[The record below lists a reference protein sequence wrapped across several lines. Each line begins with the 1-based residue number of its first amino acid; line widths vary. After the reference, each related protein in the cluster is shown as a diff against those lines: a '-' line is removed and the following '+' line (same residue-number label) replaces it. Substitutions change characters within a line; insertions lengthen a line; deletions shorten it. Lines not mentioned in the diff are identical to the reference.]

1 MSALTTEWKLKT
13 GENSVR
19 YTVVVPNFRKK
30 INTFKGRSIWSKDF
44 NVGRSVFYLS
54 INPSGTETNSTDV
67 GVYLANQS
75 DWDVIVKVKFEVN
88 GYKMWEFVKRLEGKT
103 EDDVDTW
110 GSDKLV
116 PHHRCTNGDLL
127 FEGEFELKAYVEVQ
141 DEEILPHH
149 DGEDEEIFSKMKSH
163 VDEKFESVDKKFE
176 SMERKFSTMEAK
188 LEVIDRKISSLSLGG
203 ASSSSSRDLECP
215 VCAETV
221 MRPMRL
227 YQCGQVGSFL
237 KMMKLYFLF
246 TASSSFRPEK

>member
-44 NVGRSVFYLS
+44 KVGRSVFYLN
-54 INPSGTETNSTDV
+54 IYPSGTETNSTDV

-88 GYKMWEFVKRLEGKT
+88 GYRMMEFVERLEGKT
-103 EDDVDTW
+103 EDNVDTC
-110 GSDKLV
+110 GRDKLV

-127 FEGEFELKAYVEVQ
+127 YEGKFELKAYVEVR

-149 DGEDEEIFSKMKSH
+149 DSEDEEISKMKSH